1 LDFLP
6 PFIGLVP
13 LRLFGR
19 AVVLSDGGLYTVLG
33 DVEAF
38 VIVFVRVFV
47 IEGNL
52 IVLDALPVD
61 FVPVSLFNAID
72 GKLIIYYVNI

>member
-1 LDFLP
+1 VFVCLL
-6 PFIGLVP
+6 P

-19 AVVLSDGGLYTVLG
+19 TVGLSVGGLYTVLG
-33 DVEAF
+33 DAEAF
-38 VIVFVRVFV
+38 VIVFVRLFV

-52 IVLDALPVD
+52 IVLDALAED
-61 FVPVSLFNAID
+61 FVPVNLLNEID